1 MAHSLK
7 QAGHQVVV
15 ITFLPN
21 YPAGRILPPYR
32 GRWWAKEW
40 DADIP
45 IYRYPLFPDHSA
57 KLWRRGLGM
66 ASMALSVLWAAWP
79 LRRFRPEVVLA
90 QSPPLLLAA
99 SAAWLAHLTG
109 AKLVLNLSDLWPSA
123 LADLGAI
130 GRQSLAYRWLAR
142 IEHHLYGRARL
153 LIGQSEEILQHLV
166 AQVPHTP
173 RLLYRN
179 GVSLASFASPPL
191 PDRTL
196 DRPLRLVY
204 TGLFGLAQGILEI
217 CEAVDF
223 QLLGAELH
231 LYGEGAARPGLL
243 AFIAAHPERGVFVHE
258 PVPQAQ
264 VPQLLAQADGVLV
277 AQKSPV
283 FGTVPSKLYEAMAAG
298 RPVVYVGAGEGA
310 QLVQRAG
317 AGWVC
322 PPGDL
327 ATLRDM
333 VQQWPTETA
342 TLAQMGQQ
350 GQQWARQ
357 HFDRNYYYQQLLA
370 ALKQL

>member
-1 MAHSLK
+1 MARSLQ

-21 YPAGRILPPYR
+21 YPAGQIQPAYR
-32 GRWWAKEW
+32 GRWWAKERNGE
-40 DADIP
+40 IV

-66 ASMALSVLWAAWP
+66 ASMAASVLWATWP
-79 LRRFRPEVVLA
+79 LRRFGPDVVLA

-99 SAAWLAHLTG
+99 SAAWLAKVTG
-109 AKLVLNLSDLWPSA
+109 AKLVLNLSDLWPWA
-123 LADLGAI
+123 LADLGALD
-130 GRQSLAYRWLAR
+130 RRSVAYRWLANLA
-142 IEHHLYGRARL
+142 HFLYARARL
-153 LIGQSEEILQHLV
+153 AIGQSEEILQHL
-166 AQVPHTP
+166 AARAPQTP

-179 GVSLASFASPPL
+179 GVNLASFAPTPP
-191 PDRTL
+191 PDRSVA
-196 DRPLRLVY
+196 RPLRLVY

-217 CEAVDF
+217 CEAIDF
-223 QLLGAELH
+223 QSLGAELH

-243 AFIAAHPERGVFVHE
+243 AFIAAHPERGVFVHQ

-264 VPQLLAQADGVLV
+264 VPPLLAGADGVLV
-277 AQKSPV
+277 AQKGPV

-310 QLVQRAG
+310 ELVQRAG

-327 ATLRDM
+327 ATLRNI
-333 VQQWPTETA
+333 VRHWPTDAA
-342 TLAQMGQQ
+342 TLVQMGQQ
-350 GQQWARQ
+350 GQHWAYQ
-357 HFDRNYYYQQLLA
+357 HLDRELYRAQLLA
-370 ALKQL
+370 ALARV